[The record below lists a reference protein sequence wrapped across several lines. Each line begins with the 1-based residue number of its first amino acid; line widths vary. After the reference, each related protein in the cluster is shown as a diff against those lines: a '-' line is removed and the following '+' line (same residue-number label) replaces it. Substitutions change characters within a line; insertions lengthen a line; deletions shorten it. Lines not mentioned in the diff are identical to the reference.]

1 MRTRRHPA
9 RILTLVVA
17 IAAACATA
25 DPPAGTSGFLG
36 DYSKLAPGRGNQAR
50 LVYFHPEADF
60 SLYDAIIVDPVVV
73 WDAERSAP
81 SLQPTDESR
90 AQADYFHHSLR
101 EHLKPAYQLVEAPRA
116 GTLRLRM
123 AIVEGGGSTL
133 NVECEISDAQS
144 SERLVAAVDERELSV
159 DERELSV
166 DERKLST
173 AAGVDSDVRPL
184 YDSWAEIIRSRL
196 IILRDFDASQKERDA
211 ASAR

>member
-90 AQADYFHHSLR
+90 AQADYFHYSLR
-101 EHLKPAYQLVEAPRA
+101 EHLKHAYQLVEAPRA

-144 SERLVAAVDERELSV
+144 SERLVAAVDERK
-159 DERELSV
+159 LSV

-211 ASAR
+211 ASAP

>member
-1 MRTRRHPA
+1 
-9 RILTLVVA
+9 VVA

-81 SLQPTDESR
+81 SPHPTDESR

-101 EHLKPAYQLVEAPRA
+101 EHLKHAYQLVEAPRA

-144 SERLVAAVDERELSV
+144 SERLVAAVDEQ
-159 DERELSV
+159 
-166 DERKLST
+166 KLST
-173 AAGVDSDVRPL
+173 AAGVDSDVRSL